1 MHCALYPHRYTNTD
15 VLADVLANTQI
26 DKHGDANQVAWGG
39 FNQACILGC
48 IVHSRHCCMMLHGI
62 SQYIA
67 VPCSSAIWVLLIL
80 KEIEI
85 TLQR

>member
-1 MHCALYPHRYTNTD
+1 MHCALCPHRYTNTD

-26 DKHGDANQVAWGG
+26 EEHGDTNQVAWGG
-39 FNQACILGC
+39 
-48 IVHSRHCCMMLHGI
+48 CCMMLHGI

-67 VPCSSAIWVLLIL
+67 VPCSSAFWVLLIL

-85 TLQR
+85 TIQR